1 MKIIRQNF
9 EKIIIKTLRSGQEA
23 GIEHRNNNFE
33 IYGFDFMLDQ
43 NLNAWL
49 LEVNLSPACA
59 ERT

>member
-23 GIEHRNNNFE
+23 GIEHRNNSFE